1 MSTLARMLEKGRPA
15 PARTLGGFV
24 ADEATAEA
32 LRQAAAG
39 LDIADADVV
48 CCPFADTVRRLGRMP
63 TPKTL
68 VIDLSDAEEPLAALG
83 RLAEVCDE
91 DTQVI
96 AIGTVNDIMLYRT
109 LIGLGLQDYLV
120 KPLQAADFA
129 ATLQR
134 AGRSASADTDA
145 AKAGRITAV
154 VGARGGVGATS
165 VAINLAW
172 LLAHEHKRRVA
183 LVDLDLFFGTCGL
196 ALDLDL
202 GRGFREALEN
212 PARID
217 GLFIERAM
225 IRESDNLFV
234 LSGEEALDYS
244 ISYDASA
251 IELLTDHLRRDFQHV
266 VVDLPRFASRTQ
278 ISMLTAPASL
288 LIVADPSLGSMRDT
302 QRLIAFTKKA
312 APSSEI
318 IVALNR
324 VGAQKAAELA
334 RRDFEKGIG
343 AKVDVLVPDD
353 GKAFAACVGSGKTL
367 PKVANGSKA
376 ARALRQLAARSLA
389 QGSGEAQ
396 AASVLSRL
404 FRTRR

>member
-1 MSTLARMLEKGRPA
+1 MSALTKLLDRGRPA
-15 PARTLGGFV
+15 PARALGGFI
-24 ADEATAEA
+24 ADEATADA

-39 LDIADADVV
+39 LAIADADIV
-48 CCPFADTVRRLGRMP
+48 CCPLADAVRHLGRMP
-63 TPKTL
+63 TPTTL
-68 VIDLSDAEEPLAALG
+68 VIDLSGAGDPLAGLAP
-83 RLAEVCDE
+83 LAEVCDE
-91 DTQVI
+91 DTHVI
-96 AIGTVNDIMLYRT
+96 AVGAVNDITLYRT

-120 KPLQAADFA
+120 KPVTAADFTA
-129 ATLQR
+129 ALQR
-134 AGRSASADTDA
+134 AGRSAAADTDA
-145 AKAGRITAV
+145 AKSGRISAV

-244 ISYDASA
+244 ISYDPSA

-288 LIVADPSLGSMRDT
+288 LIVADPSLSSMRDT
-302 QRLIAFTKKA
+302 QRLLTFTKKA

-318 IVALNR
+318 IIALNK
-324 VGAQKAAELA
+324 VGAHKAAELA
-334 RRDFEKGIG
+334 RGDFEKGIE
-343 AKVDVLVPDD
+343 AKVDVLIPDD
-353 GKAFAACVGSGKTL
+353 GKAFAACVGSGKAL
-367 PKVANGSKA
+367 PKVANASKA
-376 ARALRQLAARSLA
+376 ARALRQLAASALA
-389 QGSGEAQ
+389 PAGGSGQ

-404 FRTRR
+404 FGARR

>member
-1 MSTLARMLEKGRPA
+1 MSALAKLLEKNRPA
-15 PARTLGGFV
+15 TPRALGGFV
-24 ADEATAEA
+24 ADEATADA

-39 LDIADADVV
+39 LAIADADIV
-48 CCPFADTVRRLGRMP
+48 CCPLADAVRRLGRMP
-63 TPKTL
+63 TPTTL
-68 VIDLSDAEEPLAALG
+68 VIDLSGAGDPLAGLAP
-83 RLAEVCDE
+83 LAEVCDE
-91 DTQVI
+91 DTLVI
-96 AIGTVNDIMLYRT
+96 AVGPVNDITLYRT

-120 KPLQAADFA
+120 KPVTAGDFTAA
-129 ATLQR
+129 LQR
-134 AGRSASADTDA
+134 AGRSAAADPDA

-244 ISYDASA
+244 ISYDPSA

-288 LIVADPSLGSMRDT
+288 LIVADPSLSSMRDT
-302 QRLIAFTKKA
+302 QRLLAFTKKT

-318 IVALNR
+318 IIALNK
-324 VGAQKAAELA
+324 VGAQKAAELT
-334 RRDFEKGIG
+334 RGDFEKGIE
-343 AKVDVLVPDD
+343 AKVDILIPHD
-353 GKAFAACVGSGKTL
+353 GKAFAACVGSGKAL

-376 ARALRQLAARSLA
+376 ARALRQLAASALA
-389 QGSGEAQ
+389 PAGGSGQ

-404 FRTRR
+404 FGARR